1 MLKFLGGTVAVIT
14 VIAIFVIGI
23 PITMLG
29 GVVLSDLWRWFIVPI
44 FHLPTFNFM
53 QAVGIAYVA
62 GFFKV
67 GLATRQAFDL
77 GDAPILSAFSSM
89 IGTALG
95 YLLLWG
101 LGAIWAHFI

>member
-1 MLKFLGGTVAVIT
+1 MLKVLGGTVAVI
-14 VIAIFVIGI
+14 AIFVISI
-23 PITMLG
+23 PLAMLG

-62 GFFKV
+62 GFFRI
-67 GLATRQAFDL
+67 GLATSQASEIE
-77 GDAPILSAFSSM
+77 GAPISSIFSSM
-89 IGTALG
+89 VGTALG

-101 LGAIWAHFI
+101 FGAIWAQFV